1 MPSRLIPRLL
11 VVFTRQ
17 LEILVTT
24 LQKANKNMQKRS
36 LAWSQNNE
44 ASKVYH
50 FAIKKYIT
58 KRNQVKLESHLTCI
72 SHTLTVSSA
81 DAVTRHPGT

>member
-1 MPSRLIPRLL
+1 
-11 VVFTRQ
+11 
-17 LEILVTT
+17 
-24 LQKANKNMQKRS
+24 MQKRS
-36 LAWSQNNE
+36 LASSQNNE

-50 FAIKKYIT
+50 FAIKKYTT

-81 DAVTRHPGT
+81 DAVTRHPGTWLLKASPMDMKGS